1 MIESRFIS
9 ELQEL
14 IPYANENTY
23 MELARGIQDSGVPL
37 PSTLAELHVMILESA
52 IAGTARELGK
62 AKVQTLGEV
71 FNQSY
76 VENFEDWLE
85 DTEPLLVTKDEALRE
100 VTLKLIHKVETLKRE
115 RTSTKKA
122 VIMEI
127 LMNTVRIWVA
137 GVVFGLLLHNYRLFS
152 GVKVVLLF
160 SSMASIVSPISVL
173 LESNK

>member
-1 MIESRFIS
+1 MIETKFLS
-9 ELQEL
+9 ELQEV

-23 MELARGIQDSGVPL
+23 MDLARGIQDSGVPL

-52 IAGTARELGK
+52 LQGTARELGK
-62 AKVQTLGEV
+62 TKVQTLGEV

-76 VENFEDWLE
+76 VENFDDWLE

-100 VTLKLIHKVETLKRE
+100 VTIKLIHKVETLKRE
-115 RTSTKKA
+115 RVSTKKT
-122 VIMEI
+122 VIMAI
-127 LMNTVRIWVA
+127 LMNTARIWCA

-152 GVKVVLLF
+152 GVRVVLLF
-160 SSMASIVSPISVL
+160 SSMASIVSPIAVL